1 MRIQRTRRKTLGLQ
15 VKEGEVIVKAPLFAS
30 DEAIEAFVRKYG
42 DWIQKQLE
50 RQKGAKRRFVFG
62 ERFWYLGQSYELK
75 ESQEEFVFDGRY
87 FLAKE
92 PSAELFARFYKER
105 AKAYIP
111 PLVERLAKEYGESY
125 RKVGI
130 TSAHTR
136 WGSCSSQKNLNFS
149 YRLMMLPPEAIEYV
163 VIHELSHL
171 RHMNHS
177 KAFWELVH
185 SRMPN
190 YKEMERVLTQFEVI
204 SLKGDV

>member
-1 MRIQRTRRKTLGLQ
+1 MKILRSRRKSLGLQ

-30 DEAIEAFVRKYG
+30 DEAIEAFVQKYR
-42 DWIQKQLE
+42 DWIDKQLE
-50 RQKGAKRRFVFG
+50 RQKATKRDFVFG

-92 PSAELFARFYKER
+92 PSAQLFARFYKER
-105 AKAYIP
+105 AKSYIP
-111 PLVERLAKEYGESY
+111 PLVERLAKEYEESY

-136 WGSCSSQKNLNFS
+136 WGSCSSQKSLNFS
-149 YRLMMLPPEAIEYV
+149 YRLMMLPPKAIEYV

-177 KAFWELVH
+177 KAFWELVR
-185 SRMPN
+185 SRMPE
-190 YKEMERVLTQFEVI
+190 YKEMERVLRDFEVI
-204 SLKGDV
+204 SLKEAL

>member
-1 MRIQRTRRKTLGLQ
+1 MRILRSRRKSLGLQ
-15 VKEGEVIVKAPLFAS
+15 VKEGEVVVKAPLFAS
-30 DEAIEAFVRKYG
+30 DEVIEAFVQKYKE
-42 DWIQKQLE
+42 WIDRQLK
-50 RQKGAKRRFVFG
+50 RQEAVKRRFVFG

-75 ESQEEFVFDGRY
+75 ESQEEFAFDGQN

-92 PSAELFARFYKER
+92 PKAELFARFYNEWAKE
-105 AKAYIP
+105 YIP
-111 PLVERLAKEYGESY
+111 PLVECLAKEYGEAY
-125 RKVGI
+125 KKVSI

-136 WGSCSSQKNLNFS
+136 WGSCSSQKNLSFS
-149 YRLMMLPPEAIEYV
+149 YRLMMLPPEAIKYV

>member
-1 MRIQRTRRKTLGLQ
+1 MRILRTRRKTLGLQ

-30 DEAIEAFVRKYG
+30 DETIEAFVCKYS

-50 RQKGAKRRFVFG
+50 RQKATKRRFVFG
-62 ERFWYLGQSYELK
+62 ERFWYLGQSYELR
-75 ESQEEFVFDGRY
+75 ESQEEFAFDGRY

-92 PSAELFARFYKER
+92 PSSELFARFYKER

-125 RKVGI
+125 RKIAI

-136 WGSCSSQKNLNFS
+136 WGSCSSRKNLNFS
-149 YRLMMLPPEAIEYV
+149 YRLMMVPPEAIEYV

-177 KAFWELVH
+177 KAFWDLVY

-190 YKEMERVLTQFEVI
+190 YKAMEKVLREFEVL
-204 SLKGDV
+204 SFR

>member
-30 DEAIEAFVRKYG
+30 DEAIEAFVQKYKE
-42 DWIQKQLE
+42 WIDKQLE
-50 RQKGAKRRFVFG
+50 RQKATKRHFVFG
-62 ERFWYLGQSYELK
+62 ERFWYLGQSYELR
-75 ESQEEFVFDGRY
+75 ESQEEFAFDGRY

-92 PSAELFARFYKER
+92 PKAELFVHFYKER
-105 AKAYIP
+105 AKEYIP

-125 RKVGI
+125 RKIAI

-136 WGSCSSQKNLNFS
+136 WGSCSSRKNLNFS
-149 YRLMMLPPEAIEYV
+149 YRLMMVPPEAIEYV

-177 KAFWELVH
+177 KAFWDLVRA
-185 SRMPN
+185 RMPE
-190 YKEMERVLTQFEVI
+190 YKEIERILREFEVP
-204 SLKGDV
+204 SLR